1 VYFEEKSHKNFV
13 PRTLLIDSNTNV
25 SDKIR
30 TGDFRQL
37 FCEYSFIESKGVQ
50 G

>member
-1 VYFEEKSHKNFV
+1 MYFEEKSHKNFV

-37 FCEYSFIESKGVQ
+37 FFEYSYIESKGVK